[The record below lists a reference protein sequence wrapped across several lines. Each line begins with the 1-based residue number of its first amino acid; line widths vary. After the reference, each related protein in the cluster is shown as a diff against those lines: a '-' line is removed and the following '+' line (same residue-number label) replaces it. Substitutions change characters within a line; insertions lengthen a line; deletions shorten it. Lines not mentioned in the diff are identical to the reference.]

1 MIDTLI
7 LGGLTLVFVLVI
19 FLLVEIYRLRKKF
32 KEAEVDA
39 IQQVNLTIKSLETE
53 LQQIR
58 ADFDQH
64 LDEVKKG

>member
-7 LGGLTLVFVLVI
+7 LSGLAIV
-19 FLLVEIYRLRKKF
+19 FLLVVFLLIEIYRLRKKF

-64 LDEVKKG
+64 LADVKKD